1 MEIIFENETDAKFDF
16 DEEELADLVGE
27 AVLDHFG
34 MEYEAQVGLTLTDNE
49 GIRVINAEQRDID
62 APTDVLS
69 FPMLEY
75 EAAGDFA
82 SAYEDDSNFDPDTGA
97 LMLGD
102 IVINVDRVKSQAL
115 EYGHSE
121 KREYAFLVCH
131 SMLHLCGFDH
141 MEEADEAVMTEKQ
154 KIILE
159 GMGITR

>member
-1 MEIIFENETDAKFDF
+1 MEIIYENETEAKFNF
-16 DEEELADLVGE
+16 DEKELADAVGE
-27 AVLDHFG
+27 AVLDHLG
-34 MEYEAQVGLTLTDNE
+34 VEYEAQVGLTLTDDE

-69 FPMLEY
+69 FPMLEFDTP
-75 EAAGDFA
+75 GDLSA
-82 SAYEDDSNFDPDTGA
+82 AYEDDTNFDPDSGA
-97 LMLGD
+97 LLLGD